1 MNKYLIGLL
10 LTILVVALL
19 LNMPVSGAVQEGIT
33 TPTLALMISIVKS
46 DKSNSEKVD
55 AINKLGITESKY
67 TKVLTSSKSNK
78 KKIEDLKAVLKKDK
92 VKI

>member
-1 MNKYLIGLL
+1 MGI
-10 LTILVVALL
+10 T
-19 LNMPVSGAVQEGIT
+19 VSGNVQEGIT

-46 DKSNSEKVD
+46 DKSNTEKID
-55 AINKLGITESKY
+55 AINKLGIKESKY
-67 TKVLTSSKSNK
+67 TKVLTSSKNDK